1 MGAGARVL
9 IAGASGQVG
18 SRLAALL
25 GEQGH
30 DVVAASRSNG
40 VDVLSGAGLDAAMKG
55 VDVVIDVTNARTRD
69 PDELRRFFETST
81 RNLATTGRKAGVA
94 HHIALSVVGADAM
107 PDSPYMRGKIAQEQ
121 AIAAGGIPYTI
132 LRATQFFEFVAS
144 FAEVFAADGEVRLP
158 DARMQP
164 IAVDD
169 VASALARSSDDAPS
183 NGVREVGG
191 PEVMTIRDA
200 VSRILTARGVVRPVV
215 AARDVRYFGARLDR
229 DTLVPAPSAWRGTT
243 GLDAWLSR
251 SR

>member
-1 MGAGARVL
+1 MSARSRVL

-25 GEQGH
+25 GDKGH

-40 VDVLSGAGLDAAMKG
+40 VDAFSGAGLDAAMKG
-55 VDVVIDVTNARTRD
+55 VDVVVDVTNARTRD
-69 PDELRRFFETST
+69 PEELRRFFEAST
-81 RNLATTGRKAGVA
+81 RNLAAAGRKAGVA

-132 LRATQFFEFVAS
+132 LRATQFFEFVAG
-144 FAEVFAADGEVRLP
+144 FAEAFATDGEVRLP

-169 VASALARSSDDAPS
+169 VATALARLSGDAPS

-191 PEVMTIRDA
+191 PEAMTIRDA
-200 VSRILTARGVVRPVV
+200 VSRILTARGVVRPVT

-229 DTLVPAPSAWRGTT
+229 DTLVPAPSAWRGATD
-243 GLDAWLSR
+243 LDAWLGR
-251 SR
+251 PR